1 MPSISFSPAN
11 MTVQAGYN
19 LGDASLGKY
28 LFHNNLVY
36 TDLSQASFRYMHF
49 RIYKGTEPS
58 NFANF
63 VSSKTFYDSD
73 KLLTIPYT
81 LQTDPVVTTIVA
93 NDSYKV
99 SYHQDINATAT
110 GSGTATWFWAYF
122 DLTQNDTGN
131 ATSPRIM
138 FRGTCGAVGS
148 GADMEL
154 DYPSIVSGSEY
165 LITNLCSFTINLE
178 YSWV

>member
-11 MTVQAGYN
+11 MIIATYSSSESSLGRSLFNHSLSNTLTVQ
-19 LGDASLGKY
+19 
-28 LFHNNLVY
+28 
-36 TDLSQASFRYMHF
+36 SFRYLNF

-63 VSSKTFYDSD
+63 ASSKTFYDSD
-73 KLLTIPYT
+73 KLLTIPYDK
-81 LQTDPVVTTIVA
+81 QTDPVVTTIVA
-93 NDSYKV
+93 NESYKI

-122 DLTQNDTGN
+122 DGATNDSGTTTG
-131 ATSPRIM
+131 IM

-154 DYPSIVSGSEY
+154 DYPNIVSGSEY
-165 LITNLCSFTINLE
+165 LINNLCSFTINLE
-178 YSWV
+178 YSWT